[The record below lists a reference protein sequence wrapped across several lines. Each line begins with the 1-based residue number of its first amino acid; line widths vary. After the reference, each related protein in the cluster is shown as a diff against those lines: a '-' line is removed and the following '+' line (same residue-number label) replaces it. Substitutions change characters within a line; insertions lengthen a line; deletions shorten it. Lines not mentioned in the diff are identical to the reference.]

1 MSKAKTWIQVKEAG
15 LYDRKAARRTASV
28 LVPSDK
34 LAALQSENLALRK
47 LVVDL
52 SSVRMLLISLQNR
65 MTFEEKK
72 IYENFMIKSKEW
84 LEKAGK

>member
-1 MSKAKTWIQVKEAG
+1 MSKDI
-15 LYDRKAARRTASV
+15 YHDRWSLPKGKSYHCRCCKK
-28 LVPSDK
+28 D
-34 LAALQSENLALRK
+34 ENLALRK
-47 LVVDL
+47 LVGDL